1 MGSFTIAY
9 VPTVEE
15 VLKVE
20 QVDRVQLV
28 DTVDTVNTVNDVKKL
43 PHPYFPLKKL
53 NYQTGGQIHVAPVT
67 GMYQAVYIPNRE
79 IEFKGIHLC
88 LTSYNIEDTYDV
100 MIGSRYVIKN
110 SYVKEMTEYRMFEV
124 YEIVPAGTPI
134 VINFHNNSGL
144 EKYLMYEII
153 ALSNEAITTD
163 INNLNWAFYWEGLN
177 VEVGEDDYLSLVL
190 IQPNYVNMDSNID
203 AFTLTIADL
212 TQHVETAEI
221 TYLNGTITSTYEETV
236 PEYMNSGFLARV
248 NVIAIT
254 SIIVYEKSFVIVFKN
269 ISSTDPHPVEIG
281 ISGSVINIR

>member
-28 DTVDTVNTVNDVKKL
+28 DTVGTVNDVRKL
-43 PHPYFPLKKL
+43 PHPYFPLKQL
-53 NYQTGGQIHVAPVT
+53 NFQTGGQIHIAHAT
-67 GMYQAVYIPNRE
+67 GMYQAVYIPNKE

-100 MIGSRYVIKN
+100 MIGARYVIKN

-124 YEIVPAGTPI
+124 YEVVPAGTPI

-153 ALSNEAITTD
+153 ALSNEAVTTD
-163 INNLNWAFYWEGLN
+163 IDNLDWSFYWEGLN
-177 VEVGEDDYLSLVL
+177 VEVGAGDYLSLVL

-203 AFTLTIADL
+203 SFTLTIADL
-212 TQHVETAEI
+212 TQHIEVARI
-221 TYLNGTITSTYEETV
+221 TYSGGVLSSTYAETV
-236 PEYMNSGFLARV
+236 PEYENSGFLARV

-254 SIIVYEKSFVIVFKN
+254 SVIAYEKSFVVTFKN
-269 ISSTDPHPVEIG
+269 ISSIDPHPVEIG
-281 ISGSVINIR
+281 ISGSVTNIR